1 MNKLLIA
8 AVVSFPLIFGAQEQI
23 ENNYS
28 TTSVV
33 TVVGGII
40 LGKDS
45 DKIEK
50 YKREDCPVCEGK
62 GWYMSGD
69 GIKKIQCQY
78 CEE

>member
-1 MNKLLIA
+1 MNKLFIA
-8 AVVSFPLIFGAQEQI
+8 AVVSFPLIFGVQEQI
-23 ENNYS
+23 KSNYS

-33 TVVGGII
+33 TVVGGVI

-45 DKIEK
+45 GKIEK